1 MEFVYDG
8 MYAVITVIHRNVSV
22 SYAFIKYIA

>member
-8 MYAVITVIHRNVSV
+8 MYAVITVIHNYVSV